1 MTTEDKSN
9 HKFIAKELSNEDVKF
24 LYKNYY
30 TNEKP
35 QGFGTKVLNALKFV
49 SNKLFDAVVFMF
61 ESVGYSI
68 EQLFALTSRLIQIR
82 IGLFDASKV
91 SLCEEIKRLEGELAE
106 SKLKNKRLDSEN
118 YLLYNSLTELEV
130 AGNRT
135 YDKCV
140 QWFGLEAEEAIRWRT
155 ALLSSNASRGF
166 NYDEASYYHDAR
178 VNHEWMEQS
187 CKKQEKKED
196 EKPKGRSSSRG
207 KKRKN

>member
-9 HKFIAKELSNEDVKF
+9 YKFTEKELSNADVKF
-24 LYKNYY
+24 LYKDYY

-35 QGFGTKVLNALKFV
+35 KDFLTKVTNALTFV
-49 SNKLFDAVVFMF
+49 SNKLFDAVVFIF
-61 ESVGYSI
+61 ESIGYSI
-68 EQLFALTSRLIQIR
+68 EQLFALASRLIQVR

-106 SKLKNKRLDSEN
+106 SKMKNKRLDSEN

-130 AGNRT
+130 AGNKT

-140 QWFGLEAEEAIRWRT
+140 QWFGLEAEEAVRWRT

-166 NYDEASYYHDAR
+166 NYDEASCYHEAR

-187 CKKQEKKED
+187 LKKKED